1 MTLNNVDLPQPEGP
15 ITPTNSPGATL
26 SETCSTA
33 VSTPSGVSKRLTIS
47 STTRMGSRRAVF
59 GAFASMRS
67 NGTAGIYRS
76 LPPFLVARLANS
88 SRGPRPAYSTSSPR
102 DPRRSA
108 FVRRCASALLCLE
121 WTPGAPAPIL
131 PGPIDAIG
139 PGALGDLVHLAGGQ
153 EFDIAH
159 VHRLLLQ

>member
-15 ITPTNSPGATL
+15 ITPTNSPGAML
-26 SETCSTA
+26 SETWSTA

-67 NGTAGIYRS
+67 NGTAGNIVPFRPS
-76 LPPFLVARLANS
+76 SSRGLPSS

-102 DPRRSA
+102 DLRCSA
-108 FVRRCASALLCLE
+108 FVRRCASALLGLE
-121 WTPGAPAPIL
+121 WTPRAPAPIL

-139 PGALGDLVHLAGGQ
+139 PGALGDLVYLAGGQ
-153 EFDIAH
+153 EFDI
-159 VHRLLLQ
+159 